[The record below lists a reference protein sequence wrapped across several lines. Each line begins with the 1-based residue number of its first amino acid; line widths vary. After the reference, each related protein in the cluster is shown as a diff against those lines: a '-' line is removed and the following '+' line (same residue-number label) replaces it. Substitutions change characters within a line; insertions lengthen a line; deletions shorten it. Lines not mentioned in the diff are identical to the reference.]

1 MTLQSECEGM
11 NATVYKLLLPA
22 MIMLAV
28 GATQPA
34 AQGSC
39 VPNWTSDEYKSFGTV
54 QSEIRK
60 QYGDVRILRV
70 ALCQQG
76 GDAYFQV
83 VIISGQGKVQRVKL
97 AAAAR

>member
-1 MTLQSECEGM
+1 M

-28 GATQPA
+28 GTTQPA

-83 VIISGQGKVQRVKL
+83 VIISGQGKVQRVRL
-97 AAAAR
+97 AAAAK

>member
-1 MTLQSECEGM
+1 M
-11 NATVYKLLLPA
+11 NATVYKLLIPA

-39 VPNWTSDEYKSFGTV
+39 VPNWTSNDYKSFGTV
-54 QSEIRK
+54 QSEIRT

-70 ALCQQG
+70 ELCQQG

-83 VIISGQGKVQRVKL
+83 VIISGQGEVQRVKL
-97 AAAAR
+97 AAAAK